1 MIRKWINRK
10 QNTNK
15 SSTLIDPQGFHTK
28 LNLLQR
34 WIHVLQQQNRFLL
47 RWTKLKICIFYRS
60 TAERSSCCPRQ
71 QSPGLSLLPGC
82 FIFSRQPAR
91 CWTTKDLLQLKNLS
105 NIMRG
110 CSQLWLWALQWRWQ
124 YKESQSDTS
133 DCCYALNRSLMSA
146 QVLWL

>member
-47 RWTKLKICIFYRS
+47 WGTKLKICIFYRS
-60 TAERSSCCPRQ
+60 TAERRSWRQ
-71 QSPGLSLLPGC
+71 QSPGLSCCPAASYSAD
-82 FIFSRQPAR
+82 SRLAAGR
-91 CWTTKDLLQLKNLS
+91 TKDLLQLKNLS

-124 YKESQSDTS
+124 YKESQSHTS